1 MKGLRLFSQI
11 LTIPKDIDIY
21 LITFFISRLRH
32 VTMFLPYRT
41 TYLFSHIIINVN
53 AGFYLGID
61 SLNKPS

>member
-41 TYLFSHIIINVN
+41 T
-53 AGFYLGID
+53 
-61 SLNKPS
+61 